1 MIPLAAFPT
10 PEAMD
15 FWKFLV
21 SAWALYSIYAKW
33 VETQAHKKM
42 LKSGTKEEPFSIA
55 QPLSVKQH
63 VTHADQSDLDRLS
76 TAVTSLTQTVNTN
89 NTTLLLKGGERE
101 NSIKETLR
109 MEVSSVMR
117 ELTTFKDTMADAL
130 GKLRERVAA
139 AEARIDNLS
148 IDP

>member
-1 MIPLAAFPT
+1 MIPLAALPT

-42 LKSGTKEEPFSIA
+42 MRSGTKEEPFSIA
-55 QPLSVKQH
+55 QPLSVKKH
-63 VTHADQSDLDRLS
+63 VTHADQSDMDKLS

-89 NTTLLLKGGERE
+89 NTTLLLSGAERE
-101 NSIKETLR
+101 ASIKEALR
-109 MEVSSVMR
+109 KEVGVVMR
-117 ELTTFKDTMADAL
+117 EVTTVKDSMNEALTDM
-130 GKLRERVAA
+130 RERIAS
-139 AEARIDNLS
+139 AETRLDILS
-148 IDP
+148 Q